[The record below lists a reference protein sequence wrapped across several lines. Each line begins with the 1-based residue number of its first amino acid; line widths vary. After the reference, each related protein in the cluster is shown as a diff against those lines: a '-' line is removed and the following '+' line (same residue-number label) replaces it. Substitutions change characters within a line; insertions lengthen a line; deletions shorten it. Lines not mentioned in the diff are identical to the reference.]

1 MNKSSEHI
9 KTSKLLT
16 EYYWQ
21 NNEATKGSHAHQQW
35 AAHCMNP
42 QTYQGEKTKAELEAI
57 RYNIQT
63 DIGITITVN
72 TFLMISFSNTKIV
85 EDMLN
90 PIGAANYMT
99 IKYEIN

>member
-57 RYNIQT
+57 RYNIQNWYWNHNNSKHIS
-63 DIGITITVN
+63 DD
-72 TFLMISFSNTKIV
+72 FLQ
-85 EDMLN
+85 
-90 PIGAANYMT
+90 
-99 IKYEIN
+99 